1 MKVLDS
7 YLTVQLN
14 IVSPNQLWFEFLVNR
29 QQLLTI
35 KILLTDLLTNET
47 KSNQLKWW
55 PKNDKTLQIIDFAR
69 FWFKMELPP
78 SDLYDISLENKS

>member
-47 KSNQLKWW
+47 KSNQLK
-55 PKNDKTLQIIDFAR
+55 
-69 FWFKMELPP
+69 
-78 SDLYDISLENKS
+78 